1 MPGNGL
7 AIIGGNCDFDCH
19 NDFGCSEWMG

>member
-19 NDFGCSEWMG
+19 KRSCEDE